1 MIRLRFLKRPIVWI
15 PLTILLPMWVVAC
28 AGSNGGAKAN
38 TPAAGATAIATGPSV
53 SAANTPRTQIDDLRV
68 TTKEFSFTLSL
79 TSIHKG
85 PPGVHV
91 SLQNDGA
98 EAHSIAFYIDGNF
111 NKPLVGATSDNV
123 TAGASA
129 DFSFIPLENATI
141 VYYRCDIH
149 PTQMHGELNVESR

>member
-1 MIRLRFLKRPIVWI
+1 MSRYAMLG
-15 PLTILLPMWVVAC
+15 LLALAVTAALVAAC
-28 AGSNGGAKAN
+28 GGSDSAKSNVPVAGVKAE
-38 TPAAGATAIATGPSV
+38 ATRTSA
-53 SAANTPRTQIDDLRV
+53 SAAPTARGRAEDLRV
-68 TTKEFSFTLSL
+68 SAKEFSFTLNP

-85 PPGVHV
+85 PHGVHV
-91 SLQNDGA
+91 SLRNDGA

-149 PTQMHGELNVESR
+149 PVQMHGQLTVE